1 MTILIG
7 YIPTPPGEAAL
18 EAGLTEAARTGDDVV
33 ILNSPRSNSYVDS
46 TLVDDSSV
54 ARLLARA
61 EERGVTARVDHAEH
75 GADIVDTFT
84 TLVTEHNVRLVVI
97 GLRRRSLVGKLVMG
111 SNAQHLL
118 LELDV
123 PVLAVKPAR

>member
-18 EAGLTEAARTGDDVV
+18 DAGLAEAARSGDEVV
-33 ILNSPRSNSYVDS
+33 ILNSPRRGSHVDV
-46 TLVDDSSV
+46 TLVDDSSAV
-54 ARLLARA
+54 GLLARA
-61 EERGVTARVDHAEH
+61 EEQGVTARIDHAEH

-84 TLVTEHNVRLVVI
+84 TLVTQNDARLVVI
-97 GLRRRSLVGKLVMG
+97 GLRRRSPVGKLVMG
-111 SNAQHLL
+111 SDAQRLL